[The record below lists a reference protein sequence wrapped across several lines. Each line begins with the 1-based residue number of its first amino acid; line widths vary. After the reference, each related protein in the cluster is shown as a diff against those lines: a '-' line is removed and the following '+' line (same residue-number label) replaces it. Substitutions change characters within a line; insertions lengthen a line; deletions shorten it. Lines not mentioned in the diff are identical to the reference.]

1 MIGHIIAW
9 SLRNK
14 LFVVLAGVLLLAW
27 GGWQAARTP
36 VDVFPDLTAPAVTVV
51 TEAHG
56 MAPTDVENLVTFPI
70 ETALNGAPGVRR
82 VRSATKIGLSVV
94 TVEFEWGTDLYRA
107 RQVVAER
114 LQLARA
120 TLPPDIPAPAM
131 TPAASIMGEILFIAL
146 VSDKHN
152 GLTLKNVA
160 EQVLKR
166 RILAVPGVAEV
177 LPIGGDTQQFQVTV
191 KPERLAAYKLTLD
204 EVVQALRESNQ
215 NASAGFYVEAGQE
228 YLIQGQG
235 RIVVLDDIAETV
247 ITVRDGQPVLI
258 RHVAE
263 VGIGAAPKRGV
274 GSHNGKPAVVLGIQK
289 QPGANTLELTDRLDR
304 SLADIQAGLP
314 AGMKIERHIFRQADF
329 IKTSIDNLLVALRD
343 GAILVVAIV
352 FAFLLSARATLI
364 TLVAIPLS
372 LVAAILSMKALG
384 ATINTMTLGGMAIA
398 LGALVD
404 DAIIVVENIVRRLR
418 DNLAKPES
426 EQHTVL
432 QVVFDATREIQGSIV
447 FATLI
452 IMLVFMPLFFL
463 SGVEGRLMVPL
474 GFAYVVSLA
483 ASLLVAITVTPVLA
497 ALVLPRSKIVRQNV
511 EPRFLHAIKGGY
523 RRVLDA
529 TLTRWKGVTLVSV
542 LALVASL
549 VALSFAGR
557 AFLPDFNEG
566 TLTVSTA
573 TLPGTA
579 LEESDRLGQQ
589 VEQIL
594 LSHPEVVA
602 TARRTGRAEGDPHA
616 MDVSASE
623 MEVTL
628 KMRER
633 SKEAFLAAL
642 RADLAS
648 IPGTQIVIGQ
658 PISHR
663 IDHML
668 SGNRSNI
675 AVKIFGPE
683 LPELR
688 RLTGEIK
695 ALVQTVDGA
704 VDVSDEQQGDIPFL
718 TLRFR
723 RDALARHGLSIRQVA
738 ETVEMAFSGMAV
750 SRVQQGQASYDLAVR
765 FDPSAKANIDAIRS
779 TLVTTASGARIP
791 LSALADIR
799 NDRAPYYITRENVQ
813 RKMVVMANVA
823 GRDLASVV
831 DDIRRNVAAQ
841 VKLPAG
847 YHVEYGG
854 QFESAEEAGRTLLF
868 LGVGVIVGIFLLL
881 FVAFRTARDAL
892 LVMLNL
898 PLAIIG
904 GVIGV
909 FAAGGVLSVAS
920 IIGFITLF
928 GIVTR
933 NGVMMIAHIHH
944 LVEHEG
950 VGDATEAVR
959 RGAEERLVPILMT
972 ALAAGLAL
980 VPLALAAGQPGSEI
994 QSPMAIVIL
1003 FGLGSSTLLNMI
1015 VVPALYLRFG
1025 AIHKRLEQGPASP
1038 LQRKDVV

>member
-1 MIGHIIAW
+1 M
-9 SLRNK
+9 
-14 LFVVLAGVLLLAW
+14 
-27 GGWQAARTP
+27 
-36 VDVFPDLTAPAVTVV
+36 
-51 TEAHG
+51 
-56 MAPTDVENLVTFPI
+56 
-70 ETALNGAPGVRR
+70 
-82 VRSATKIGLSVV
+82 
-94 TVEFEWGTDLYRA
+94 
-107 RQVVAER
+107 
-114 LQLARA
+114 
-120 TLPPDIPAPAM
+120 
-131 TPAASIMGEILFIAL
+131 
-146 VSDKHN
+146 
-152 GLTLKNVA
+152 
-160 EQVLKR
+160 
-166 RILAVPGVAEV
+166 
-177 LPIGGDTQQFQVTV
+177 
-191 KPERLAAYKLTLD
+191 
-204 EVVQALRESNQ
+204 
-215 NASAGFYVEAGQE
+215 
-228 YLIQGQG
+228 
-235 RIVVLDDIAETV
+235 
-247 ITVRDGQPVLI
+247 
-258 RHVAE
+258 
-263 VGIGAAPKRGV
+263 
-274 GSHNGKPAVVLGIQK
+274 
-289 QPGANTLELTDRLDR
+289 
-304 SLADIQAGLP
+304 
-314 AGMKIERHIFRQADF
+314 
-329 IKTSIDNLLVALRD
+329 
-343 GAILVVAIV
+343 
-352 FAFLLSARATLI
+352 
-364 TLVAIPLS
+364 
-372 LVAAILSMKALG
+372 
-384 ATINTMTLGGMAIA
+384 
-398 LGALVD
+398 
-404 DAIIVVENIVRRLR
+404 
-418 DNLAKPES
+418 
-426 EQHTVL
+426 
-432 QVVFDATREIQGSIV
+432 
-447 FATLI
+447 
-452 IMLVFMPLFFL
+452 
-463 SGVEGRLMVPL
+463 
-474 GFAYVVSLA
+474 
-483 ASLLVAITVTPVLA
+483 
-497 ALVLPRSKIVRQNV
+497 
-511 EPRFLHAIKGGY
+511 
-523 RRVLDA
+523 
-529 TLTRWKGVTLVSV
+529 
-542 LALVASL
+542 
-549 VALSFAGR
+549 
-557 AFLPDFNEG
+557 PDFNEG

-704 VDVSDEQQGDIPFL
+704 VDISDEQQGDIPFL

-765 FDPSAKANIDAIRS
+765 FDPSAKANLDAIRS

-928 GIVTR
+928 GIATR

-950 VGDATEAVR
+950 VGDAAEAVK

-1025 AIHKRLEQGPASP
+1025 AIHKRLEQGPALP
-1038 LQRKDVV
+1038 LQCKDVV